1 MYWEIH
7 KVQGLQSNTTCV
19 SAKDKQEFMVYMD
32 VKLCSIID
40 NLSTKLFLE
49 YSCNIGFDN

>member
-1 MYWEIH
+1 LYWEIH